1 MNYILARRTIRV
13 CQDVFCNLGRMIL
26 QGQGKREYIVVHA
39 MLLKRLGNVY
49 NLHKLNAG
57 GEGTKFES

>member
-1 MNYILARRTIRV
+1 M